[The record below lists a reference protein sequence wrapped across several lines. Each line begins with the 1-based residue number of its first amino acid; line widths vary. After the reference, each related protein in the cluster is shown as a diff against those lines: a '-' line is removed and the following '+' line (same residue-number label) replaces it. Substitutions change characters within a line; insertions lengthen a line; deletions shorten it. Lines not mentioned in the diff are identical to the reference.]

1 MSTVKKSTIPEI
13 CFILAYSLLI
23 SCHFT
28 GKNLKETVCLKY
40 SSSILLYMMEVDI
53 ILLSV
58 SQSYYKDV
66 YRCIYFKITTQT
78 YVAGNFHEHKYVNV
92 RPPIRNSSYISGRRC
107 RFSNNYF
114 FTDRCDE
121 PF

>member
-28 GKNLKETVCLKY
+28 RKNLKETVCLKY

-66 YRCIYFKITTQT
+66 YRCIYFKIITQN
-78 YVAGNFHEHKYVNV
+78 VAGNFHEHKYVNV